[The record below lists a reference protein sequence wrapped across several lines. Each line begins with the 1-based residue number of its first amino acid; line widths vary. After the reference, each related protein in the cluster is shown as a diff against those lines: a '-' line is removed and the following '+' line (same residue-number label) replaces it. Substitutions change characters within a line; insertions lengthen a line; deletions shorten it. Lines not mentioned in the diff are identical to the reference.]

1 MWVAELKE
9 SVSDGLLSERRVCQ
23 TICWVKGVCVRWV
36 AELKESVSDEL
47 QERWVSELKDGQC
60 VGLVAE
66 LQESVLDE
74 LLS

>member
-1 MWVAELKE
+1 M
-9 SVSDGLLSERRVCQ
+9 
-23 TICWVKGVCVRWV
+23 WV